1 MSITLIYYRDFDPP
15 MNRYRSLVNT
25 GDLKYVQS
33 ENIKE
38 ALTRLHNLNFSKV
51 VSTVDYEKK

>member
-1 MSITLIYYRDFDPP
+1 

-33 ENIKE
+33 ENEK

-51 VSTVDYEKK
+51 VPTVDYEKNNRTYN